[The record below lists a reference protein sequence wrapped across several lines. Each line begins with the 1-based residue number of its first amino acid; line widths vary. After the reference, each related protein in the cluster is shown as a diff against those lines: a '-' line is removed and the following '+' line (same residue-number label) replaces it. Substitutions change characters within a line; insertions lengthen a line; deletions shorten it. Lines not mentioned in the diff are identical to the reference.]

1 MSTEQDSYSK
11 AVGNDTYKVPYEQL
25 GGKAKMLA
33 DLFTSHEMPLE
44 DYKRHAQQQ
53 EQQLELDFGD
63 TAPLPWDVGELPVT
77 YVDYNMKRV
86 GVHWF
91 MDEELTIE
99 ALRGYKLGDTFVLIE
114 VDNPT
119 ESTKDKF
126 PKILSLKK
134 TGNVSITTD
143 SGETYA
149 I

>member
-1 MSTEQDSYSK
+1 MSTEQD
-11 AVGNDTYKVPYEQL
+11 NTYKVPYEQL

-44 DYKRHAQQQ
+44 DYKRHVQTS
-53 EQQLELDFGD
+53 EQLELDFGEQD
-63 TAPLPWDVGELPVT
+63 EPLPWDVGKLPIT
-77 YVDYNMKRV
+77 YVDYNMKRI
-86 GVHWF
+86 GVHWY
-91 MDEELTIE
+91 MDEELDIE

-119 ESTKDKF
+119 DNTYNKNKY
-126 PKILSLKK
+126 PKVLSLKK

>member
-1 MSTEQDSYSK
+1 MSDEQDSYSK
-11 AVGNDTYKVPYEQL
+11 AVANNTYKVPYEQL

-44 DYKRHAQQQ
+44 DYKRHAQQ
-53 EQQLELDFGD
+53 LELDFGEQD
-63 TAPLPWDVGELPVT
+63 EPLEWDVGMLPIT
-77 YVDYNMKRV
+77 YVDYNMKRM
-86 GVHWF
+86 GVNWY
-91 MDEELTIE
+91 MDEELSLE

-119 ESTKDKF
+119 DNTYNKNKY
-126 PKILSLKK
+126 PKVLSLKK

>member
-1 MSTEQDSYSK
+1 MSTERYTFEQD
-11 AVGNDTYKVPYEQL
+11 DYKVPYEQL

-33 DLFTSHEMPLE
+33 DLFTSHE
-44 DYKRHAQQQ
+44 RQ

-63 TAPLPWDVGELPVT
+63 TAPLPWDAGELPVT
-77 YVDYNMKRV
+77 YVDYNMKRI
-86 GVHWF
+86 GVHWY
-91 MDEELTIE
+91 MDEEMTLE

>member
-1 MSTEQDSYSK
+1 MST
-11 AVGNDTYKVPYEQL
+11 
-25 GGKAKMLA
+25 
-33 DLFTSHEMPLE
+33 
-44 DYKRHAQQQ
+44 

-63 TAPLPWDVGELPVT
+63 TVPLPWDTGELPVT
-77 YVDYNMKRV
+77 YVDYNMIRM
-86 GVHWF
+86 GVHWYL
-91 MDEELTIE
+91 DEEMTLE

>member
-1 MSTEQDSYSK
+1 MSTEQD
-11 AVGNDTYKVPYEQL
+11 NTYKVPYEQL

-44 DYKRHAQQQ
+44 DYKRHVQAS
-53 EQQLELDFGD
+53 EQLELDFGEQD
-63 TAPLPWDVGELPVT
+63 EPPPWDVGKLPIT
-77 YVDYNMKRV
+77 YVDYNMKRI
-86 GVHWF
+86 GVHWY
-91 MDEELTIE
+91 MDEELDIE

-119 ESTKDKF
+119 DNTYNKNKY
-126 PKILSLKK
+126 PKVLSLKK